1 MFRCIYCRSVFE
13 RHSLYWELLQNMKVL
28 RSMQQYCQ
36 RKTSSGL
43 WDFTGEEY
51 AGILFLIFKLR
62 CPFFF
67 YYYTVFLVRKLD
79 VCLSRPSSETSS
91 KRLKEHLVLFVW
103 KDCSVSQKSNLKLIL
118 RKMLFVLIKEGTG
131 MQIPYFTLFCGS
143 PLVRTKGENL
153 RGVFFSWIAVC
164 AWASII
170 FLYEWYWQVQIY
182 HCNHSGARGMPDL
195 LNMQWN
201 VL

>member
-1 MFRCIYCRSVFE
+1 MLPGALKAELIGSAGMFRCIYCRSVFQ
-13 RHSLYWELLQNMKVL
+13 RHSLYWELLQNIKVL

-91 KRLKEHLVLFVW
+91 KQLKEHLVLFVW

-118 RKMLFVLIKEGTG
+118 RKMLFVLIKERNWNAD
-131 MQIPYFTLFCGS
+131 S
-143 PLVRTKGENL
+143 
-153 RGVFFSWIAVC
+153 VFHLILWITVG
-164 AWASII
+164 
-170 FLYEWYWQVQIY
+170 Q
-182 HCNHSGARGMPDL
+182 D
-195 LNMQWN
+195 
-201 VL
+201 